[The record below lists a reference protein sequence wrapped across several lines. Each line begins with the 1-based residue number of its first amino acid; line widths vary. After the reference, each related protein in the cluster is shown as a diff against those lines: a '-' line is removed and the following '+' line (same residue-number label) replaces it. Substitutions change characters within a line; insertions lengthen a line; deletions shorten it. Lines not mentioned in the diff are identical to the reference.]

1 VHVDAPCCL
10 EGGSDADAGG
20 DTDVRQPGDPN
31 DKVGPSG
38 GGGAAQYIT
47 GQSVLPYFIYFEN
60 ESTASAPAQNVTIT
74 DTLDPGL
81 NPNTLS
87 FGVIGFGTQAFS
99 PPGGLNDF
107 NTLVDLRPGQPFE
120 VKISAHYDSPSNTI
134 TWLYQTIDPET
145 GETPNDPALGFLP
158 PNVTSPQG
166 QGYVY
171 FTAVPYPGQ
180 PSGTVIQNQ
189 ATIVFDFNQ
198 PISTAT
204 WMNTLDVDL
213 PVSAVAALPSTESSA
228 CFTVSWSGTDAT
240 SGIQGY
246 NILVSDNGG
255 PFTRWLVDTPLT
267 SSSYTGVAG
276 HTYAFFSVAIDAAG
290 NVEQKT
296 TADTST
302 TVNANA
308 TGCGGSPGLSIAKTH
323 TGNFTVNQNGS
334 FSITVSNSGTAATSS
349 TITVSDMLPS
359 GLGFVSANGT
369 GWSCLNSSGDVV
381 CTNTAPIAAGSNAVI
396 TLTVSVTTNLTS
408 IQNTAS
414 VTGGGGSIVTGSSTD
429 TVTVLQGPSIST
441 QPLPQTACSGA
452 SVSFTAAATGSPT
465 PTVQWQ
471 VSTDGGA
478 TFTNLTGATS
488 TSLTFS
494 STASQNN
501 NQYRA
506 VFTNTA
512 GSTNTNAVLL
522 TVNTAAAITLN
533 PLSQTVTSGGTA
545 TFTAG
550 ASGQP
555 TPTVQWQVSTNGGT
569 TFSNIAGATSTTL
582 SFTTSAG
589 QNGNQYRAVF
599 TDKCGG
605 ATTTAAKLT
614 VSSGPTVVSF
624 NVLFGTVGN
633 YAMIGSTRNR
643 LPWEIT
649 GVQVTFSEPIT
660 TGNINSLGG
669 TGITTTRFTGL
680 GTTSL
685 TWTISPLALGKFTAT
700 LAGSGANSLK
710 DSMGNALGLGAGYSQ
725 NLKILWGDFND
736 DGIVNAQDEVLV
748 NQARTLPYNQ
758 FADMNGDGVV
768 NVLDVQIVAQRN
780 GTKQP

>member
-1 VHVDAPCCL
+1 
-10 EGGSDADAGG
+10 
-20 DTDVRQPGDPN
+20 
-31 DKVGPSG
+31 
-38 GGGAAQYIT
+38 
-47 GQSVLPYFIYFEN
+47 
-60 ESTASAPAQNVTIT
+60 
-74 DTLDPGL
+74 
-81 NPNTLS
+81 
-87 FGVIGFGTQAFS
+87 
-99 PPGGLNDF
+99 
-107 NTLVDLRPGQPFE
+107 
-120 VKISAHYDSPSNTI
+120 
-134 TWLYQTIDPET
+134 
-145 GETPNDPALGFLP
+145 
-158 PNVTSPQG
+158 
-166 QGYVY
+166 
-171 FTAVPYPGQ
+171 
-180 PSGTVIQNQ
+180 
-189 ATIVFDFNQ
+189 
-198 PISTAT
+198 
-204 WMNTLDVDL
+204 
-213 PVSAVAALPSTESSA
+213 
-228 CFTVSWSGTDAT
+228 
-240 SGIQGY
+240 
-246 NILVSDNGG
+246 VSDNGG
-255 PFTRWLVDTPLT
+255 AFTGWLVGTALT

-276 HTYAFFSVAIDAAG
+276 HTYAFYSEAIDAAG

-308 TGCGGSPGLSIAKTH
+308 AGCGGSPGLSIAKTH

-369 GWSCLNSSGDVV
+369 GWSCMNNSGNVV
-381 CTNTAPIAAGSNAVI
+381 CTNTAPIGASSNAVI

-429 TVTVLQGPSIST
+429 TVTVLQGPSTST

-471 VSTDGGA
+471 VSTNGGA

-488 TSLTFS
+488 TTLTFTS
-494 STASQNN
+494 AASQNN

-512 GSTNTNAVLL
+512 GSSNTNAVLL
-522 TVNTAAAITLN
+522 TVNTAPAITLN
-533 PLSQTVTSGGTA
+533 PLSQPVTSGQTA

-582 SFTTSAG
+582 SFTTGTG
-589 QNGNQYRAVF
+589 QSGNQYRAVF
-599 TDKCGG
+599 TSSCGG
-605 ATTTAAKLT
+605 ATTTAATLT

-633 YAMIGSTRNR
+633 YAMIGSTRSR

-660 TGNINSLGG
+660 TGNINSLSG
-669 TGITTTRFTGL
+669 TGITTTRFAGL
-680 GTTSL
+680 GTTTL
-685 TWTISPLALGKFTAT
+685 TWTIGPLALGKFTAT
-700 LAGSGANSLK
+700 LAGSGTNSLK

-736 DGIVNAQDEVLV
+736 DGTVNAQDEVLV
-748 NQARTLPYNQ
+748 NQARARPYNQ

-780 GTKQP
+780 GTNQP